1 MQIGKFKFLTKDEEK
16 VATPE
21 ALILSHGRLVIG
33 LARKFAR
40 YGADVEDLI
49 QEGNLG
55 LITAAEKFDPGMDVR
70 FSTYAQF
77 WVRQRMQEY
86 VVAYC
91 RIVRTPATPKNK
103 RAFYGRQLSVDI
115 SMEKP
120 LGEGLVFGDILP
132 SMDPGPD
139 EIVEKGIDGERL
151 TAAIHKAVETLNPRL
166 ADILRSRYLKDEREG
181 LETIGARMNISKE
194 RVRQLEFKAIEDIRR
209 RISR

>member
-1 MQIGKFKFLTKDEEK
+1 MRIGKFKFLTRDEEK

-21 ALILSHGRLVIG
+21 ALILSHGQLVIG

-49 QEGNLG
+49 QEGNIG
-55 LITAAEKFDPGMDVR
+55 LITAAERFDPSMDVR

-86 VVAYC
+86 VVNYC
-91 RIVRTPATPKNK
+91 RIVRTPPTSKNK
-103 RAFYGRQLSVDI
+103 RAFYGRQFAVDV

-120 LGEGLVFGDILP
+120 LSEGLVFGDMLP
-132 SMDPGPD
+132 SMDPRPD
-139 EIVEKGIDGERL
+139 EIVEKDIDGEKL
-151 TAAIHKAVETLNPRL
+151 TAAINKAVETLHPRS

-181 LETIGARMNISKE
+181 LETIGARMNLSKE
-194 RVRQLEFKAIEDIRR
+194 RVRQLEVKALEEVRR